1 MKKLLVL
8 IMTIAMTCS
17 LVACGGVDTKAV
29 GEEFNKVSVPMDEVI
44 NLANANIGVI
54 PEETVSTLTAI
65 SQEMA
70 AFKADIESGELTQ
83 ERADEIL
90 TSLADY
96 ADQIAA
102 LKADVEA
109 AIAAP
114 AEEAPAEEVPAGD
127 AVAEDEG
134 ASAEQLQAIT
144 DMTTEL
150 SLLYNEAAQRAM
162 ENGWDTEEG
171 TASELQTVYEA
182 ITSVQENMDIIPAD
196 GVDPLMEQLQI
207 MLDGMPDIIDRV
219 SEPYADE
226 R

>member
-1 MKKLLVL
+1 
-8 IMTIAMTCS
+8 
-17 LVACGGVDTKAV
+17 
-29 GEEFNKVSVPMDEVI
+29 
-44 NLANANIGVI
+44 
-54 PEETVSTLTAI
+54 
-65 SQEMA
+65 MA